1 MSRKKKAPPS
11 KPSKAYLVSFGDT
24 MTALLAFFIVLNSF
38 AKDQTGANMYSGTG
52 SFINSMSSIG
62 LPGAYPGDR
71 TSQVVQMDA
80 PAPIY
85 AVESPEEKKSSE
97 KGLGPDDDADR
108 KRVIDRQTDE
118 FKRFLNEVNRK
129 FDIKEQPPTESQIVF
144 DSFEKLSRDKSGH
157 DDVKDLDPD
166 YQPLQEK
173 AIKIASDAISKLT
186 RNEFELEIVV
196 WASMPSPKSMTR
208 TIATA
213 VAVQKQIDQL
223 FRFTPQQRARV
234 SSSAKPWLF
243 VDAARPKISFILSKM
258 DQNQ

>member
-52 SFINSMSSIG
+52 SFINAMSSIG
-62 LPGAYPGDR
+62 LPGDFPGDR
-71 TSQVVQMDA
+71 TSQVVQMKA

-85 AVESPEEKKSSE
+85 AVESPEEKKSSN
-97 KGLGPDDDADR
+97 KRLGPDDDADR

-129 FDIKEQPPTESQIVF
+129 FDIKEQPPTENQIVF
-144 DSFEKLSRDKSGH
+144 DSFEKLSRSKSGH
-157 DDVKDLDPD
+157 DDITDLDPD
-166 YQPLQEK
+166 YQPLQDK

-196 WASMPSPKSMTR
+196 WAPMPSPKAMTR

-213 VAVQKQIDQL
+213 VAVQNQIDRL
-223 FRFTPQQRARV
+223 FRFTPQQRSRV

-243 VDAARPKISFILSKM
+243 VDAARPKVSFILSKI
-258 DQNQ
+258 DQDP